1 MNRNDTGDLMT
12 HLPIT
17 PPGGKTQ
24 GFPLHHHAKPSRF
37 SLLLAAAFGLGVL
50 SIAPAQAA
58 TLQFSRI
65 GAGDQ
70 GLQQFWQLTPEETQR
85 YRNIMAA
92 TGERYK
98 NATPLMV
105 LSMMAD
111 SPADRDYYAKKAA
124 EMEHAL
130 VMRELETATLVSQ
143 HMSDP
148 KLVEEMTLH
157 TDRLTGLDTAHD
169 VPDYLNPE
177 WREDDWLVVYVDGS
191 CITARCLGQFAA
203 RVRAVDEKISRFLII
218 NSRQPLDAVA
228 QQVADDWHAVVQR
241 YDPVEHGRFLTREQ
255 APNAVLHVRGRRIIE
270 TLGDSSP
277 GRPFTHTAAP
287 VTDSADTAASNTQV
301 ANDND
306 KAAAK
311 VAPVP
316 DKEVSLPAP
325 GEDKSVP
332 VPGGKKTPSGA
343 GGKTGGNA
351 ASAKRTDKGEKK

>member
-1 MNRNDTGDLMT
+1 MKRQLG
-12 HLPIT
+12 LPVLFAAI
-17 PPGGKTQ
+17 
-24 GFPLHHHAKPSRF
+24 LS
-37 SLLLAAAFGLGVL
+37 LAAPPSLH
-50 SIAPAQAA
+50 AA

-177 WREDDWLVVYVDGS
+177 WREDDW
-191 CITARCLGQFAA
+191 
-203 RVRAVDEKISRFLII
+203 
-218 NSRQPLDAVA
+218 
-228 QQVADDWHAVVQR
+228 HAVVQR
-241 YDPVEHGRFLTREQ
+241 YDPVEHGRFLTHEQ
-255 APNAVLHVRGRRIIE
+255 APNAVLHVRGRRIVE

-287 VTDSADTAASNTQV
+287 VTGSADTAASNTQV

-306 KAAAK
+306 KAADKA
-311 VAPVP
+311 ASVP
-316 DKEVSLPAP
+316 GKEASLPAP
-325 GEDKSVP
+325 GEDNSVP

-351 ASAKRTDKGEKK
+351 ASAKRTDNGEKK